1 MAHVLIVGKS
11 FSGLKQFLSANNH
24 TYTVLQ
30 DELGTKFPDKKL
42 KNRVVCSFRDRT
54 SYLSAARN
62 IHRHTPID
70 ATIVTYEGYVVPNA
84 IIAAEL
90 QLPGMSEDAA
100 IACTDKEVMRSRFAL
115 SPEKISPDFNVI
127 DSREGLTHF
136 ANTHSF
142 PLILKPANLAK
153 SLLVTKNDSLDEL
166 VANYDKARQLAET
179 TYKKYAPNN
188 TPKFIVEEF
197 LEGSIHSVDAFVD
210 IHGEPHVLEQVVD
223 YQTGHDI
230 GFDDN
235 FHYSR
240 LLPSRLSS
248 ENIQAIRHTA
258 KIGCQLLGMTSSP
271 AHVEIILTKSGPRI
285 VEIGARNGG
294 YRERMHWLANGIDIT
309 ANAIALSLNRP
320 LDLVPKKNDSVG
332 VFELFPKAPGIFQG
346 LEDEEQLRKLP
357 SFNYLSIKA
366 KTNTFVG
373 KAGDGYK
380 MCAVTILH
388 NSNVAQFNRDV
399 NSMEKYA
406 VVKTLPSD

>member
-11 FSGLKQFLSANNH
+11 FSGLKQFLSAHNH

-127 DSREGLTHF
+127 DSRESLTHF

-294 YRERMHWLANGIDIT
+294 YRERMHRLANDINITNNALALALNQPLDIT
-309 ANAIALSLNRP
+309 A
-320 LDLVPKKNDSVG
+320 KKNDHVG
-332 VFELFPKAPGIFQG
+332 VFELFPRTPGVFTGISHQQE
-346 LEDEEQLRKLP
+346 LEQLP
-357 SFNYLSIKA
+357 SLNYLSIKA
-366 KTNTFVG
+366 KPGQFIG

-380 MCAVTILH
+380 MGAVVILH
-388 NSNVAQFNRDV
+388 NSDQQQFMADKHYLSNRV
-399 NSMEKYA
+399 T
-406 VVKTLPSD
+406 VKVSQ